1 MTPQEIFD
9 KVSVHLLTQGKRALS
24 PKGRCMYRGEEGTM
38 CAVGCL
44 LDDITYQP
52 NFEGKGVNELVET
65 FEMPEFFVEEAPL
78 LQDLQSCHDD
88 YQPDEWPV
96 VLTSIAGYS
105 GLSTTSMDEYLK
117 TAKGPDLE
125 SVTEAQP
132 S

>member
-44 LDDITYQP
+44 LDDTTYQP
-52 NFEGKGVNELVET
+52 SFEGKGVNELVET
-65 FEMPEFFVEEAPL
+65 FEMPEFFVEEEPL
-78 LQDLQSCHDD
+78 LDELQNCHDN
-88 YQPDEWPV
+88 YQPDEWPE
-96 VLTSIAGYS
+96 VLTSIAGYN
-105 GLSTTSMDEYLK
+105 GLSTTAMDEYLK
-117 TAKGPDLE
+117 ATKGPVPE
-125 SVTEAQP
+125 AVTEPQP